1 MTKKIIR
8 TVIPIAPNEYDQVYV
23 NQLARALDRLIDEV
37 RESNI
42 NVQGLSEEGDANTLQ
57 EGDLFIGANGFV
69 KIVEQNK
76 KFSGS
81 VSGTTALG
89 SVTVSIT

>member
-8 TVIPIAPNEYDQVYV
+8 TILPIAPQEYDPVYI
-23 NQLARALDRLIDEV
+23 NQLARSLDRLIDEV

-42 NVQGLSEEGDANTLQ
+42 NIQGLSGEGAANTL
-57 EGDLFIGANGFV
+57 EKGDLFVDGNGFI

-81 VSGTTALG
+81 VFGTTVLG
-89 SVTVSIT
+89 SVTISTS

>member
-8 TVIPIAPNEYDQVYV
+8 TVLPIAPNEYDQVYV

-42 NVQGLSEEGDANTLQ
+42 NIQGLSGEGEANTLQ
-57 EGDLFIGANGFV
+57 AGDLFIGANGFV

-81 VSGTTALG
+81 VSGSTGLG
-89 SVTVSIT
+89 SVTVSIS

>member
-8 TVIPIAPNEYDQVYV
+8 TVLPIAPNEYDQVYV

-42 NVQGLSEEGDANTLQ
+42 NIQGLSGEGAANTYRGVLQ
-57 EGDLFIGANGFV
+57 CQFRKLI
-69 KIVEQNK
+69 ILNK
-76 KFSGS
+76 
-81 VSGTTALG
+81 
-89 SVTVSIT
+89 